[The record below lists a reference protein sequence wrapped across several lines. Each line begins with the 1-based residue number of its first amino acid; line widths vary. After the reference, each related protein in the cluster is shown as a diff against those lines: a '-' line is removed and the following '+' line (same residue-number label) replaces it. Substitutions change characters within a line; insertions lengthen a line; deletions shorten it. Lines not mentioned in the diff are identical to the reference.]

1 MRPLAMRVSVSSPLA
16 PARMFGL
23 ACLLVLVLLV
33 PARAEIAIERVV
45 SPGGIEAWLVEEHAL
60 PLVAVEFAFRGGAKL
75 DPEGKAGLAT
85 MLSGLLDEG
94 AGDHDS
100 QAFQERLDDLAVELS
115 FSASRDAFYGSLQ
128 TLSEN
133 TEESF
138 DLLRLALTEPRFDAE
153 PVQRIRAQL
162 VAMLAAAEEDPQA
175 VASKAWFRAAFP
187 DHVYGRP
194 PEGTPETLAAIDRAD
209 LLAWL
214 RRHLARDVLEIAVVG
229 DITPEALGRLL
240 DSTFG
245 ALPARAEEVAVPPPA
260 PERPAGRIVIPMDIP
275 QTVIQF
281 GGEGFLREDPD
292 FIPAYVLNY
301 ALGGGGFA
309 SRLMEEVREKRG
321 LAYGIYTYLLPFDLT
336 GLLMGGVAT
345 ENASAAETMALVRSV
360 LAEVRENGLS
370 DAELADAKTYLTGA
384 FPLRFDSNVSIAEQ
398 LLTIQLDD
406 LGIDYVNQRNAL
418 IEAVSQDDIRR
429 VAARLLDPG
438 DLLVVMVG
446 EPDNL
451 PTPDK
456 AL

>member
-1 MRPLAMRVSVSSPLA
+1 MKPLAMRIFPPLPSIWA
-16 PARMFGL
+16 ALAL
-23 ACLLVLVLLV
+23 ACLFVLALLP

-60 PLVAVEFAFRGGAKL
+60 PMVAVEFAFRGGAKL
-75 DPEGKAGLAT
+75 DPAGKAGLAT

-94 AGDHDS
+94 AGDLDS
-100 QAFQERLDDLAVELS
+100 QAFQQRLDELAVELS
-115 FSASRDAFYGSLQ
+115 FSADRDAFYGSLQ
-128 TLSEN
+128 SLSEN
-133 TEESF
+133 TEDAF
-138 DLLRLALTEPRFDAE
+138 DLLRLALSEPRFDPE

-162 VAMLAAAEEDPQA
+162 LAMLAAAEEDPQA
-175 VASKAWFRAAFP
+175 VAGKAWFKAAFP

-194 PEGTPETLAAIDRAD
+194 PEGTPESLPEIARAD
-209 LLAWL
+209 LVAWL

-229 DITPEALGRLL
+229 DITPETLGRLL

-245 ALPARAEEVAVPPPA
+245 AMPTQAEDMAVPPPM
-260 PERPAGRIVIPMDIP
+260 PERPADRVLIPRDIP

-281 GGEGFLREDPD
+281 GGEGLLREDPD

-309 SRLMEEVREKRG
+309 SRLMLEVREKRG
-321 LAYGIYTYLLPFDLT
+321 LAYGIYTYLMPLDLT
-336 GLLMGGVAT
+336 GLFVGGVAT

-360 LAEVRENGLS
+360 LSDVRENGIT

-384 FPLRFDSNVSIAEQ
+384 FPLRFDSNANIAEQ

-406 LGIDYVNQRNAL
+406 LGIDYVNRRNAL

-429 VAARLLDPG
+429 VAARLLDPS

-446 EPDNL
+446 EPENL
-451 PTPDK
+451 PMPDK
-456 AL
+456 GL